1 MPRFPIIDKS
11 IHAAVVPLGRDKV
24 RVAGT
29 AEFAGYDT
37 SVRPERIA
45 NLQGLLS
52 KVYPHLLI
60 EDSQLETW
68 CGLRPMCADGR
79 PIIGSSPLDNLFVNT
94 GHGAL
99 GWTMACGSGKGLADL
114 MTGEAPAY
122 DLTPF
127 SYSRF

>member
-1 MPRFPIIDKS
+1 
-11 IHAAVVPLGRDKV
+11 V

-37 SVRPERIA
+37 EVRPDRIA
-45 NLQGLLS
+45 NLQGLLR
-52 KVYPHLLI
+52 KVYPGLPM
-60 EDSQLETW
+60 EDSKLETW
-68 CGLRPMCADGR
+68 CGLRPMCVDGR

-114 MTGEAPAY
+114 ITGEAADY